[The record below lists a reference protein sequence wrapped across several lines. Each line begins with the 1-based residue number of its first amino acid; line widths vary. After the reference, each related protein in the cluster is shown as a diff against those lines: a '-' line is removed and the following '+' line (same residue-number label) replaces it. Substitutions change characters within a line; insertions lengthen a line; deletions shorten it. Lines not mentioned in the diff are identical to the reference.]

1 MNLFRVQRKSSLIAQ
16 GQGILLLAYWTLL
29 LTSPTGKWS
38 FWGIP
43 ITDISQYS
51 IMLNNIFF
59 FGGGGEGGYFK
70 KHTFFAPCS
79 FNQIKFWAKEFLN
92 GLFQQNNLVKVH
104 LT

>member
-51 IMLNNIFF
+51 IMLNKIFF
-59 FGGGGEGGYFK
+59 LGSGGGATLK
-70 KHTFFAPCS
+70 NTLSLHLAPLT
-79 FNQIKFWAKEFLN
+79 KLN
-92 GLFQQNNLVKVH
+92 FGQKNF
-104 LT
+104 

>member
-59 FGGGGEGGYFK
+59 FGGGGGG
-70 KHTFFAPCS
+70 
-79 FNQIKFWAKEFLN
+79 
-92 GLFQQNNLVKVH
+92 GLL
-104 LT
+104 

>member
-59 FGGGGEGGYFK
+59 LVVGGGATLK
-70 KHTFFAPCS
+70 NTLSLHLAPLT
-79 FNQIKFWAKEFLN
+79 KLN
-92 GLFQQNNLVKVH
+92 FGQKNF
-104 LT
+104 

>member
-38 FWGIP
+38 FWGIQ

-51 IMLNNIFF
+51 IMLNKIFF
-59 FGGGGEGGYFK
+59 LGGGGWGGATLK
-70 KHTFFAPCS
+70 NTLSLHLAPLT
-79 FNQIKFWAKEFLN
+79 KLN
-92 GLFQQNNLVKVH
+92 FGQKNF
-104 LT
+104 

>member
-29 LTSPTGKWS
+29 LTSLTGKWS

-51 IMLNNIFF
+51 IMLNKNFF
-59 FGGGGEGGYFK
+59 FGGGGATLKNTLSLHPAPLTKLNFGQKKINKLFK
-70 KHTFFAPCS
+70 
-79 FNQIKFWAKEFLN
+79 
-92 GLFQQNNLVKVH
+92 
-104 LT
+104 

>member
-1 MNLFRVQRKSSLIAQ
+1 MNLFREQRKSSP
-16 GQGILLLAYWTLL
+16 AYWTLL

-43 ITDISQYS
+43 MTDISQYS
-51 IMLNNIFF
+51 IMLNKFF
-59 FGGGGEGGYFK
+59 FFLVGGGGYFK

-79 FNQIKFWAKEFLN
+79 FNQIKFWAKEFLI
-92 GLFQQNNLVKVH
+92 GLFKQNSLVKVH

>member
-43 ITDISQYS
+43 ITDITQYS
-51 IMLNNIFF
+51 IMLNKFFF
-59 FGGGGEGGYFK
+59 FGGGAGGGATLK
-70 KHTFFAPCS
+70 NTLSLHPAPLT
-79 FNQIKFWAKEFLN
+79 ELN
-92 GLFQQNNLVKVH
+92 IGQKNF
-104 LT
+104 